1 MRNLP
6 RSRDGFTLTELSV
19 LMAVGAILASVLVA
33 DLSQT
38 RQKLLQQA
46 CAANMKHWGMAI
58 SMYADDY
65 NGTIFYDS
73 GGLHF
78 SDVGSPLQGYFGNT
92 SDPVTTVRTMRACPA
107 RIGQYPQ
114 KGYEIP
120 VGQYRKGILYANADT
135 APSPGFPNPFWG
147 NTSAPYW
154 PNLKWLPQPAQYLLM
169 IECYNTIHCGS
180 LVSHVSNPA
189 VGFNVDPLPPI
200 ARHGGGAVNCLFGDF
215 HVEFVSATTITN
227 HDFGC
232 SAFPQNQW
240 LALN

>member
-1 MRNLP
+1 VAAQQRATTK
-6 RSRDGFTLTELSV
+6 GFTLTELSV
-19 LMAVGAILASVLVA
+19 LVAVGGILVSVLVA

-78 SDVGSPLQGYFGNT
+78 SDVGSPLQGYFGT
-92 SDPVTTVRTMRACPA
+92 SDLATMVRTIRACPA
-107 RIGQYPQ
+107 RIGQYPL

-120 VGQYRKGILYANADT
+120 IGQYRKGLGYANANV
-135 APSPGFPNPFWG
+135 AGSPFYENA
-147 NTSAPYW
+147 SAPYW
-154 PNLKWLPQPAQYLLM
+154 PNLKWVPQPAQYLLM
-169 IECYNTIHCGS
+169 IECYNTLRCGE
-180 LVSHVSNPA
+180 LVSKVSNPA
-189 VGFNVDPLPPI
+189 SGSPGNVDPLPPI

-240 LALN
+240 FALN